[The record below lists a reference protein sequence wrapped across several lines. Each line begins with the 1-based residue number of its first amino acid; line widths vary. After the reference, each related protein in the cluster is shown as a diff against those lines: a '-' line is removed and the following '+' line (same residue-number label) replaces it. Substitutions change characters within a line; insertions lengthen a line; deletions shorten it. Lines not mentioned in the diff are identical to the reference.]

1 MVRFWQKLAASRRP
15 SSKSYETVS
24 KAVEDQFT
32 VAKLSFFSYIAS
44 LLEPYLAKYQTDNP
58 MLPFLCKDLERLHR
72 TLLQLIVKP
81 TILDKCDSP
90 STLLKLRFCDQD
102 IYLKAKDRHF
112 GFSVEEELK
121 RLLRQDQAAAADI
134 KNFQNKASSMVI
146 SLLKKLTE
154 KSPMHFCVV
163 KNASVFDPALLV
175 SLDSTGLRC
184 SMKNLLTH
192 LVSLK
197 IVSATLAEKAL
208 LQYLDLLA
216 TINQQDLEKAKSF
229 NYKDSRLDAFYFDEM
244 SFKMSAQLTSILK
257 LVLILSHG
265 QSSVERGFNV
275 NKDVVKANLQEKSV
289 VSRKMIIDHMQKN
302 NVSPST
308 IKITRKLA
316 RSVKAARQKYHLDR
330 EEQKKN
336 AKKNEC
342 NEQLKILT
350 AEIKDVMQKKNILL
364 EVCQKLY
371 KEFVDIVK
379 DAKKKNDMGLIIKA
393 NALKRK
399 SEEKRLEISTFDK
412 AIEAMEAKRK
422 KLQ

>member
-1 MVRFWQKLAASRRP
+1 MV
-15 SSKSYETVS
+15 V
-24 KAVEDQFT
+24 
-32 VAKLSFFSYIAS
+32 
-44 LLEPYLAKYQTDNP
+44 
-58 MLPFLCKDLERLHR
+58 
-72 TLLQLIVKP
+72 
-81 TILDKCDSP
+81 
-90 STLLKLRFCDQD
+90 
-102 IYLKAKDRHF
+102 
-112 GFSVEEELK
+112 
-121 RLLRQDQAAAADI
+121 
-134 KNFQNKASSMVI
+134 

-154 KSPMHFCVV
+154 KSSMHFCVV

-197 IVSATLAEKAL
+197 IISATLAEKAL

-216 TINQQDLEKAKSF
+216 AINQQDLEKAKSF

-244 SFKMSAQLTSILK
+244 SFKMPAQLTSILK
-257 LVLILSHG
+257 LVLIFSHG

-275 NKDVVKANLQEKSV
+275 NKDVVKVNLQEKSV
-289 VSRKMIIDHMQKN
+289 ISRKMIIDHMQKN

-308 IKITRKLA
+308 IEITRKLA
-316 RSVKAARQKYHLDR
+316 RSVKAARQMYHLDL
-330 EEQKKN
+330 EEHKKN

-364 EVCQKLY
+364 EVCQKLD

-379 DAKKKNDMGLIIKA
+379 DAKKKNDMGLIVKA